1 MAVTYKDIDQLTQKA
16 SPTGAEKLPVSDTE
30 YITPQQIAGMVEV
43 EDFLSKSSTRPLE
56 NGIATRSFIEAMP
69 IDPTSE
75 VTSRYMRVDGTQSSE
90 YSNYAYR
97 TFPVTPGETYAVTTM
112 FGTGFSVG
120 IMRAAIWLD
129 GNGNVLSYSEE
140 GNGSAVAQYHDYL
153 YTAPTGAA
161 SLVVNF
167 RSTYMRA
174 GTVKKVAPPH
184 PACVLNTAQSL
195 TSTEKQQ
202 ARTNIGVPNITISS
216 SEPTASDGNDGD
228 IWIVV

>member
-1 MAVTYKDIDQLTQKA
+1 MAVTYKDIDQLQQKA
-16 SPTGAEKLPVSDTE
+16 SPTGTEKLPVSEAE
-30 YITPQQIAGMVEV
+30 YITPNQIAGMVEV
-43 EDFLSKSSTRPLE
+43 EDFLSKSSTKPLE

-69 IDPTSE
+69 IEPTSE
-75 VTSRYMRVDGTQSSE
+75 VTNRYMKVNGTQSSE

-129 GNGNVLSYSEE
+129 GNGNVLSYSDE
-140 GNGSAVAQYHDYL
+140 GNGSAAAQYHDYL
-153 YTAPTGAA
+153 YTAPTGAT

-167 RSTYMRA
+167 RSTFSRA

-184 PACVLNTAQSL
+184 PACVLNTAQTL

-202 ARTNIGVPNITISS
+202 ARKNIGVPNITISS